1 MTGCDYMRISKG
13 TIIRT
18 ICLVLALVNLT
29 LETFGK
35 KIIPISDEEISE
47 LVTLVFTIVTSLAA
61 FWKNNSF
68 TKEAIIADGIMR
80 EMKAGLASTE
90 GALPEPIVET
100 VGEDNDE

>member
-1 MTGCDYMRISKG
+1 MRISKG

-18 ICLVLALVNLT
+18 ICLILALVNLT

-35 KIIPISDEEISE
+35 KIIPISDEQISE
-47 LVTLVFTIVTSLAA
+47 LVTLIFTIVTSIAA

-80 EMKAGLASTE
+80 EMKAGLASTD
-90 GALPEPIVET
+90 GAELPEPIVET